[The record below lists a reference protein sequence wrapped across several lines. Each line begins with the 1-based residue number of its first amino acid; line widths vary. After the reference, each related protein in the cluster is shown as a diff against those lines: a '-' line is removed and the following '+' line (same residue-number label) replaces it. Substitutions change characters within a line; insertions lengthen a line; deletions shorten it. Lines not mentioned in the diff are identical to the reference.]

1 MLRRRKLMVYS
12 NTDLAALRDIT
23 HEVVSL
29 PMVISGYRPKN
40 DPLYN
45 SITSHL
51 LIVGLTSW
59 PLHNNDNNNNDTCN
73 NK

>member
-1 MLRRRKLMVYS
+1 
-12 NTDLAALRDIT
+12 
-23 HEVVSL
+23 
-29 PMVISGYRPKN
+29 MVISGYRPKN

-51 LIVGLTSW
+51 LIVVSTSW

-73 NK
+73 NKLKNTAVKKH

>member
-1 MLRRRKLMVYS
+1 
-12 NTDLAALRDIT
+12 
-23 HEVVSL
+23 
-29 PMVISGYRPKN
+29 MVISGYRPN
-40 DPLYN
+40 NDPLVDPLYN